1 MDKRG
6 MIGED
11 YSSRKTG
18 SVRMEGTN
26 MEEIRVDGCS
36 MKSEDN
42 KGKSPTQSTKKIGD
56 HGYG

>member
-11 YSSRKTG
+11 YLSRETG

-26 MEEIRVDGCS
+26 MEEIRVDGSS
-36 MKSEDN
+36 MKSED
-42 KGKSPTQSTKKIGD
+42 KGKLPTQSTKKIGD
-56 HGYG
+56 HDYG